1 MARTKQTARCAVQAV
16 YKSRPPTFNA
26 RGKGRSRGAGR
37 SNSPDSSSEESI
49 DAAHQQFSL
58 KFDNQP

>member
-1 MARTKQTARCAVQAV
+1 MARTKQTARCAVQPV
-16 YKSRPPTFNA
+16 YKSRPPTFNS
-26 RGKGRSRGAGR
+26 RGRSKKAKR
-37 SNSPDSSSEESI
+37 SNSPESSSEESI